1 MSLLATRTRRAPFF
15 EPDLLSKFSTAR
27 VGVPP
32 HANET
37 FLIRDR
43 KTGLVIALKDGKLG
57 LYPEEKDHGDGFGLG
72 SKPHQHGR
80 GSHWQCV
87 VNEELWLGFKSSMSG
102 QFIGHGGVEND
113 WRFIAKKDHHEW
125 WECFCAKESLDGG
138 NVLLVKYDH
147 GFRAMKAGGRE
158 GRELVVAGK
167 KEDGTVWDFI
177 KVE

>member
-1 MSLLATRTRRAPFF
+1 
-15 EPDLLSKFSTAR
+15 
-27 VGVPP
+27 
-32 HANET
+32 
-37 FLIRDR
+37 
-43 KTGLVIALKDGKLG
+43 VIALKDGKLG

-158 GRELVVAGK
+158 GRELVVASK